1 MCEEGAALQQV
12 MVFKEMG
19 WSGVGL
25 ICSQLHP
32 VQVRS
37 RTTALGVPHAG
48 LGDPEH
54 DKSACPT
61 TLHKAE
67 DLVQASRDK

>member
-12 MVFKEMG
+12 MVCKEMG
-19 WSGVGL
+19 WSGVRL

-37 RTTALGVPHAG
+37 RTTAGHPHVG
-48 LGDPEH
+48 LGYREH
-54 DKSACPT
+54 DKFAGPT
-61 TLHKAE
+61 RLHKAE
-67 DLVQASRDK
+67 DLVKASRDK

>member
-1 MCEEGAALQQV
+1 MCEEGAALQLV
-12 MVFKEMG
+12 MVFKEMR

-37 RTTALGVPHAG
+37 RTTAGHPHVG
-48 LGDPEH
+48 LGYPEH

-67 DLVQASRDK
+67 DLVKASRDK